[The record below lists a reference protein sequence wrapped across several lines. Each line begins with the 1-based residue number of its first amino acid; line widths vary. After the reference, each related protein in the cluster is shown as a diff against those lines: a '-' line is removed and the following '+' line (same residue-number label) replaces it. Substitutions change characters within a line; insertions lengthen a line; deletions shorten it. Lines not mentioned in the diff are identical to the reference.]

1 MIKLNGYWTM
11 NLEDALRKV
20 ISESREDLL
29 TFSQRASFNFYD
41 LLNFINK
48 NQKLGSKTQLEKLRD
63 NLNDEDSQKL
73 LLLLNR

>member
-1 MIKLNGYWTM
+1 M
-11 NLEDALRKV
+11 NFEDALRKV

-29 TFSQRASFNFYD
+29 TFSQRASFDFYD

-48 NQKLGSKTQLEKLRD
+48 NQRLGSKTKIEKLRD
-63 NLNDEDSQKL
+63 NLNNEDYQKL

>member
-1 MIKLNGYWTM
+1 M

-29 TFSQRASFNFYD
+29 TFSQRASLNFYD

-48 NQKLGSKTQLEKLRD
+48 NQKLGSKTQLEKIRD
-63 NLNDEDSQKL
+63 NLNNEDYKKL
-73 LLLLNR
+73 QLLLNR